1 MTKQTADAKT
11 NDEEP
16 NPPLVRLKR
25 VLSMTGLGRST
36 LYKLISENAFPG
48 PVLLAKRAVAWRRD
62 DVNRW
67 ASERV
72 QVPRRQ
78 AARRAQP

>member
-1 MTKQTADAKT
+1 MTMQAVDAKAD
-11 NDEEP
+11 DEDP
-16 NPPLVRLKR
+16 NPPLLRLKR
-25 VLSMTGLGRST
+25 VLGRTGLGRST
-36 LYKLISENAFPG
+36 LYKLISEDAFPS
-48 PVLLAKRAVAWRRD
+48 PVQLAKRAVAWRRE
-62 DVNRW
+62 DVDRW